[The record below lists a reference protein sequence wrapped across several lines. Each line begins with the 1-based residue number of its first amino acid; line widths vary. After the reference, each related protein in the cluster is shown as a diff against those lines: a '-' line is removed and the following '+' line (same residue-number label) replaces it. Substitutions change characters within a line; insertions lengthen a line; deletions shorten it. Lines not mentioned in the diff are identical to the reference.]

1 VQLRMDRS
9 EAHGRVV
16 MPTQVAV
23 DFWLGPIP
31 PEDMPMIAAQ
41 MLADGHDTPATVER
55 ILIRDAL

>member
-1 VQLRMDRS
+1 MDRS